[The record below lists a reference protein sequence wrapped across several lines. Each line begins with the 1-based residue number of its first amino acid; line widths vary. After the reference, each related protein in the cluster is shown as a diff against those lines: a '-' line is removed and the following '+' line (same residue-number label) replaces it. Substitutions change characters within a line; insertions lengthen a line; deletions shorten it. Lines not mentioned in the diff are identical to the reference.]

1 MNTRP
6 TRRGY
11 TLLELVVVMAILL
24 LLAAVVLPSIGAFR
38 GDTRSRAAADTIRG
52 ELATARGHAMESNV
66 PYRVAINQA
75 GTRIRRAPDG
85 PEFATEAAFE
95 YADGNA
101 KVVEYAFEYVIAEI
115 LAGPEGAGDSEWRTI
130 ATLLPDGTALEENVV
145 VGVRE
150 DDRTPMRIHI
160 RGLTGASRVVTNNGG
175 AK

>member
-1 MNTRP
+1 MTTRS

-38 GDTRSRAAADTIRG
+38 GDTRLRAAADVIRG
-52 ELATARGHAMESNV
+52 ELATARGHAMESGV

-85 PEFATEAAFE
+85 PEFAQTEAFGHP
-95 YADGNA
+95 DGNA
-101 KVVEYAFEYVIAEI
+101 KVVEYAFEHVTAEI
-115 LAGPEGAGDSEWRTI
+115 LAGPESAGDSEWRTI

-150 DDRTPMRIHI
+150 DDRQPMRIHV
-160 RGLTGASRVVTNNGG
+160 RGLTGTSRVVTNEGG